1 MNPLWKESKPIIK
14 NEMCKFIGEMAKHVT
29 KNNREVLADLTEKF
43 KTNFLL
49 KGGNN
54 NAKLIDEIKVLA
66 LDSLVALTKNLPA

>member
-1 MNPLWKESKPIIK
+1 
-14 NEMCKFIGEMAKHVT
+14 MCKFIGEMAKSID
-29 KNNREVLADLTEKF
+29 KNNREVLSDLTDKF

-66 LDSLVALTKNLPA
+66 LDSLVSLTKKLPA